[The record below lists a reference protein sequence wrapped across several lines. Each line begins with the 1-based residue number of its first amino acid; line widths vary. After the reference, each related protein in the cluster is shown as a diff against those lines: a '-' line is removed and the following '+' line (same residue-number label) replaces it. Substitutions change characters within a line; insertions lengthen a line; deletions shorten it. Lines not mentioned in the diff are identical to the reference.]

1 MRPIRLCFAALLT
14 AAMFSTAP
22 SLAPS
27 FAIAA
32 PPLNDNYL
40 ASTSIASS
48 PFSEAIDTSEATTQP
63 DLFNPSAQG
72 QPLGGDG
79 PENTTC
85 NGVSFGKTVWYDLQ
99 PKRDGGVEVNTAGF
113 DSVVAVYEWNPQDSM
128 ITRMVSC
135 QNTPGATED
144 VLLDVKAGKA
154 YTFQVGGVGG
164 VGGPLSFKLEYFP
177 DADGD
182 GQLDALDECPT
193 TPGIKRFAGCPPSL
207 RGKVAPSL
215 NFANTANGIR
225 ISRFVVDGVPKGAKV
240 VARGGGASQ
249 TVKAKRAGR
258 VTLSKLVGR
267 SAAAGSTVQVSIT
280 LGHTGTGTYKFGAT
294 GVSFKW
300 PVKAGGL
307 GTRVQRCLHVGT
319 GKPERCS

>member
-1 MRPIRLCFAALLT
+1 MSPIRLCFAALLT
-14 AAMFSTAP
+14 AAAFSTAP
-22 SLAPS
+22 SLA
-27 FAIAA
+27 AAA
-32 PPLNDNYL
+32 PPPNDNYL

-48 PFSEAIDTSEATTQP
+48 PFSDIVDTSEATTQP

-72 QPLGGDG
+72 QPLGGQG

-85 NGVSFGKTVWYDLQ
+85 NGVGFGKTVWYDLQ
-99 PKRDGGVEVNTAGF
+99 PKSDGGVEVNTAGF
-113 DSVVAVYEWNPQDSM
+113 DSVVTVYEWNPQDSR
-128 ITRMVSC
+128 ITRTVSC
-135 QNTPGATED
+135 QNTAGPTED
-144 VLLDVKAGKA
+144 VLLDVKGGKA

-164 VGGPLSFKLEYFP
+164 AGGQLSFKLEYFP

-182 GQLDALDECPT
+182 GVLDALDKCKT
-193 TPGIKRFAGCPPSL
+193 TPGIERFGGCPPSL
-207 RGKVAPSL
+207 RGKVSPSL

-225 ISRFVVDGVPKGAKV
+225 ISRLVVDGVPKGAKV
-240 VARGGGASQ
+240 VARGGGGSQ

-267 SAAAGSTVQVSIT
+267 SAAAGSTVQVSVT
-280 LGHTGTGTYKFGAT
+280 LGRTGSGTYKFGAT
-294 GVSFKW
+294 GVSFRW

-319 GKPERCS
+319 GKLESCS